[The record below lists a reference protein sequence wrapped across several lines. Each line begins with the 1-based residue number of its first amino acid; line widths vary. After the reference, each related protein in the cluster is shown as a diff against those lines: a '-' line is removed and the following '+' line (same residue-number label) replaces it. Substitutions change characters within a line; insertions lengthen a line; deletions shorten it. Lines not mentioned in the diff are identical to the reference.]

1 MIARLWQLPERVLF
15 RPGFSLLLF
24 GSLSLLFNWLW
35 IGSGLFLGRG
45 LGLSIWLVSMAATVV
60 AAMALIRR
68 RLELAALL
76 VLVVATIVVPTV
88 ALIALRW
95 KTGAPILMH
104 DGAYQTEEAI
114 RLLLAGH
121 DPYGFDYTTT
131 SMRLYHWYV
140 SVPVHPS
147 LYHFLYA
154 PLAFLLPLPA
164 YVTAHWLGLPFDVR
178 LMDLAVEAV
187 AAVAIL
193 QLAWRWEWKYVLV
206 SALFLDP
213 FFYLAQGRNDVW
225 FLTPIVLGVLAWQRN
240 RLALAALAFGTAL
253 AFKPFA
259 VFFIPLLALLVYRHS
274 RPQRWSSA
282 RLLSTLA
289 LFALPAALSIGPF
302 FLWNPGAYWADTVAF
317 VTGTDARRFPIQGY
331 GLSAMLLLLK
341 IIPNANAYFP
351 FTILQLGTV
360 LPVFGLAVLR
370 LSRTPTLAGALR
382 WGTLLLTVFL
392 FFSRFVNDNYIA
404 AVLFLAVLAGTTH
417 RAAIEQRERL
427 EPSSVAA

>member
-45 LGLSIWLVSMAATVV
+45 LGLSIWLVSLAATAV

-68 RLELAALL
+68 RLELAASL

-360 LPVFGLAVLR
+360 LPVFVLAVLR

-417 RAAIEQRERL
+417 RAAIEQPERL
-427 EPSSVAA
+427 EANCIAA